1 MKTRYRA
8 HKKTAVLLKAHGG
21 VIFSISQT
29 HIEVEQYKP
38 KNYVEADADAY
49 IRYSHA
55 VGAQETGSDTDP
67 YTRRHNRKKKNHN
80 GDIVRKFIA

>member
-1 MKTRYRA
+1 MKTRYCMTQ
-8 HKKTAVLLKAHGG
+8 KNTADCVKLTAAY
-21 VIFSISQT
+21 FSLSQT

-67 YTRRHNRKKKNHN
+67 YTRRHNRKKKYHN